1 MTPDAREEYRRASA
15 RWRQALVAS
24 AEAPP
29 DAAFPGRLREVATA
43 ANQQSAAFELL
54 AAARMGWR
62 PRPGASAMELSYEL
76 RPGARSRPGPPELW
90 ERFDQAV
97 RVLGDAYEGISL
109 AEIARAFGALARVAH
124 EIADELEQRGRR
136 SGTAPSVSGRPAH
149 ASGDARRGGWR
160 CSSRVRSGS
169 SR

>member
-1 MTPDAREEYRRASA
+1 MSPDAREEYRRASA

-29 DAAFPGRLREVATA
+29 DAAFPGRLREIGTA

-97 RVLGDAYEGISL
+97 RALGDAYEGISL
-109 AEIARAFGALARVAH
+109 AEIARAFGALARTAH
-124 EIADELEQRGRR
+124 EIADELEQAAAAAAR
-136 SGTAPSVSGRPAH
+136 
-149 ASGDARRGGWR
+149 ARRLA
-160 CSSRVRSGS
+160 
-169 SR
+169 

>member
-1 MTPDAREEYRRASA
+1 MSPDAREEYRRASA

-62 PRPGASAMELSYEL
+62 PRPGASAMELSYE
-76 RPGARSRPGPPELW
+76 GARSRPGPPELW

-97 RVLGDAYEGISL
+97 RALGDAYEGISL

-124 EIADELEQRGRR
+124 EIGDELEQAVAVAGRAR
-136 SGTAPSVSGRPAH
+136 RPA
-149 ASGDARRGGWR
+149 
-160 CSSRVRSGS
+160 
-169 SR
+169 